1 MPWVSKHRILPH
13 FEIDYKQ
20 SLIFVLSKIC
30 IILLFG
36 SPRVALRKEG
46 RLLAVYHVN
55 VMHGLFLFFDAQIFL
70 MVNLSWESLVTGTI
84 PISLGKRVICTLEEG
99 ITYCFPEKLTCFQN
113 EKAIS
118 KKLVTKQ
125 KYCEYIAQ
133 KRH

>member
-1 MPWVSKHRILPH
+1 
-13 FEIDYKQ
+13 
-20 SLIFVLSKIC
+20 
-30 IILLFG
+30 
-36 SPRVALRKEG
+36 
-46 RLLAVYHVN
+46 
-55 VMHGLFLFFDAQIFL
+55 

-125 KYCEYIAQ
+125 KYCEYIYGPKTTLIELRYKNEFKIYKIHKIIFQ
-133 KRH
+133 SIPLT